1 MIRPTEWRMRT
12 IRADFNGIGAKL
24 GISPVMARV
33 LVNRE
38 LDTDEKREE
47 YLYGNLNSIPDPSRL
62 LGMDGAVALLQSKI
76 REGKQIRI
84 ISDYDVDG
92 VTSNYILYDG
102 LIRLGARGSY
112 DIPDRIRDG
121 YGMNVRLVEA
131 AAADGVDTLL
141 TCDNGIAAFDAID
154 RAKELGMTVIVT
166 DHHQMQGRLPAADV
180 IVNPW
185 QPLCPYPYK
194 TICGAEVAYKLM
206 RALSEAE
213 GNPLG
218 NTDYLE
224 FVALGTV
231 CDVMPLSGENRIL
244 VREGMRVMPD
254 TENAGLRA
262 LLSVN
267 GLLDGRKITAYHLG
281 FILGPSINSEG
292 RLSSAKEAM
301 RLLLTEDA
309 AEAEQLAG
317 EMKQLNDQRKSATE
331 EGVRTAVEVIQ
342 RDGLYEKDHVLVVY
356 VPGLHESLAGIVA
369 GKVRERYFRPTIIF
383 TDAEGNSAM
392 LKGSA
397 RSIEA
402 YNIFEALTGAE
413 DLMDHFGG
421 HPMAAGVTIPRE
433 NLEAL
438 RRTLNEA
445 EHLTEEELVEKI
457 YIDIPM
463 PLSYVSLSLAE
474 QLEQLEPFGTGNP
487 KPVFAEKDLQIEEVR
502 SYSNGKLLRL
512 TLRDSRGNRVYAK
525 TFSGELL
532 SKDIKMWSECDEC
545 DRIRKYPKLDLIYH
559 VSVNEY
565 RGEKNVECWIDY
577 YRQSAEA

>member
-1 MIRPTEWRMRT
+1 MVRPTEWRVRS
-12 IRADFNGIGAKL
+12 IRADFNAIGAQL

-38 LDTDEKREE
+38 LDTDEKREA
-47 YLYGNLNSIPDPSRL
+47 YLYGGLGSIPDASL
-62 LGMDGAVALLQSKI
+62 LRGMDAAVELLRQKI
-76 REGKQIRI
+76 REGQRLRI

-102 LIRLGARGSY
+102 LLRLGADVSF

-131 AAADGVDTLL
+131 AHADGVDTLL

-185 QPLCPYPYK
+185 QPLCPYPFK
-194 TICGAEVAYKLM
+194 NICGAEVAYKLI
-206 RALSEAE
+206 RTLSEAE
-213 GNPLG
+213 GKPLRV
-218 NTDYLE
+218 TDYLE
-224 FVALGTV
+224 FAALGTV
-231 CDVMPLSGENRIL
+231 CDVMPLTGENRIL
-244 VREGMRVMPD
+244 VREGMRAMPD
-254 TENAGLRA
+254 TPNAGLRA

-301 RLLLTEDA
+301 RLLLTKDPE
-309 AEAEQLAG
+309 EAEQLAQ
-317 EMKQLNDQRKSATE
+317 EMKHLNDERKNATE
-331 EGVRTAVEVIQ
+331 EGVRTAVSVIEAE
-342 RDGLYEKDHVLVVY
+342 GLYERDHVLVVE

-369 GKVRERYFRPTIIF
+369 GKIRERYFRPTVIF
-383 TDAEGNSAM
+383 TDAEGDPAL

-402 YNIFEALTGAE
+402 YNIFEALTEAE
-413 DLMDHFGG
+413 ELIDHFGG
-421 HPMAAGVTIPRE
+421 HPMAAGVSIPRE
-433 NLEAL
+433 NLVPLREAL
-438 RRTLNEA
+438 NGA
-445 EHLTEEELVEKI
+445 EHLTEEELVERI

-463 PLSYVSLSLAE
+463 PLSYATLDLAE
-474 QLEQLEPFGTGNP
+474 QLEQLEPFGTGNQRP
-487 KPVFAEKDLQIEEVR
+487 LFAEKGLAIEDIR
-502 SYSNGKLLRL
+502 SYANGKLLRL

-525 TFSGELL
+525 TFSGEIL
-532 SKDIKMWSECDEC
+532 SSDIKMWSECDEC
-545 DRIRKYPKLDLIYH
+545 DKIRKYPELDIIYR
-559 VSVNEY
+559 VSVNEF
-565 RGEKNVECWIDY
+565 RGEKSVECWIEH
-577 YRQSAEA
+577 YRRSE